1 MDDTDRRTLQVN
13 RTYLVKNIANPD
25 DIAEE
30 LFSNEI
36 FTEGMKDEVE
46 VEKLREK
53 KVRKLLDILPR
64 RGPDAFKIFLNV
76 LVDTQNKHVAE
87 HINSGQKVPY
97 VPHNQLHQQEEEEE
111 ELPQT
116 WPDPMSLEGQLIV
129 KPCPI
134 NSTRFQS
141 RRCYKMG
148 RKPRGRVLVINNKI
162 FFGPLEKD
170 DVGKKR
176 VTLTDRLG
184 TEQDEIKI
192 REVFEQMNFVVDVFN
207 DKKGEEIKDILR
219 GEVERDIHRAA
230 DCFVLVIMTHGTTGA
245 IYGVDGKTV
254 SIEEIK
260 KQFNGEKFPAMADKP
275 KVILIQACRGDDR
288 DEGVREIS
296 NTDKIIK
303 EAEKKLKDMT
313 LNSETDSHSETVT
326 PTMSHMV
333 VAMASTLGMV
343 SFRNKIYGSWFL
355 QAVAFVLAKYSYK
368 DDILQILTKVNELVS
383 LGRAKDSRQGK
394 EYVAIS
400 EFNSTLSKS
409 LYFCPG
415 LVTEEVQSNKIQ
427 QASS

>member
-1 MDDTDRRTLQVN
+1 MDDKDRRTLQVN

-36 FTEGMKDEVE
+36 FTEGMKDEIE

-64 RGPDAFKIFLNV
+64 RGPEAFKIFLNV

-87 HINSGQKVPY
+87 HINSGQKVPF
-97 VPHNQLHQQEEEEE
+97 VPHNQLHHREEEED
-111 ELPQT
+111 LPQT
-116 WPDPMSLEGQLIV
+116 WPDPISLEGPLIV
-129 KPCPI
+129 KPCSI
-134 NSTRFQS
+134 NSTQFQS
-141 RRCYKMG
+141 SRCYKMG

-170 DVGKKR
+170 DVGMKR
-176 VTLTDRLG
+176 VTLTNREG
-184 TEQDEIKI
+184 TDKDEEKIK
-192 REVFEQMNFVVDVFN
+192 EVFEQMNFVVDVFL
-207 DKKGEEIKDILR
+207 DKKGEDIKDILR
-219 GEVERDIHRAA
+219 REVEKDIHRTA

-254 SIEEIK
+254 SVEEIK
-260 KQFNGEKFPAMADKP
+260 KQFNGENFPAMADKP

-288 DEGVREIS
+288 DQGVREIS
-296 NTDKIIK
+296 NTDEEIK
-303 EAEKKLKDMT
+303 KAEQKMKDMT
-313 LNSETDSHSETVT
+313 LNSETDSHSETLT

-383 LGRAKDSRQGK
+383 RGRAKDSRQRK

-415 LVTEEVQSNKIQ
+415 LVTEEVQSNRIQ